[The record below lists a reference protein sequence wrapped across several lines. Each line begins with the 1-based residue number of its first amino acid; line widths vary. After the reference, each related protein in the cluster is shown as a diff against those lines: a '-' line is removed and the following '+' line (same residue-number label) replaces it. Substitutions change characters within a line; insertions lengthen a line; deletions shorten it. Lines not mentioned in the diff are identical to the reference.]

1 MIPEG
6 FTNYDKIVLNGSMT
20 FQALLD
26 WLKTE
31 KGVDIDSINS
41 GEDVQLFMF
50 MPGNKNAAK
59 MTRTIEDVYRE
70 VSKKEIPAGR
80 RYL

>member
-20 FQALLD
+20 FQALID

-31 KGVDIDSINS
+31 KGVDIDSINC

-59 MTRTIEDVYRE
+59 LTRKIEDVYLE
-70 VSKKEIPAGR
+70 VSKKEIPASR